1 MLDFLISYGCVGMFI
16 ASFFA
21 GSVFPFSS
29 EAVMTGLQLIG
40 TPLVPL
46 FISATT
52 GNVLGSMFNYW
63 VGSLGDPVKV
73 QKYTH
78 VSPEKMER
86 ALVFVQKYGAWLGFF
101 TFIPVVG
108 SVLSVTLGFLRA
120 NPWLS
125 LLSITL
131 GKSLRYAFL
140 IWLVMQVS
148 D

>member
-1 MLDFLISYGCVGMFI
+1 MFDFLISYGCVGMFF
-16 ASFFA
+16 ASFLA

-29 EAVMTGLQLIG
+29 EAVMTALQLIG

-46 FISATT
+46 FVSATV

-63 VGSLGDPVKV
+63 VGSLGDPAKV

-78 VSPEKMER
+78 VNPEKMNR
-86 ALVFVQKYGAWLGFF
+86 AMYFVQRYGAWLGFF
-101 TFIPVVG
+101 TFIPIVG

-120 NPWLS
+120 NPWVS

-140 IWLVMQVS
+140 IWLVMKVA
-148 D
+148 

>member
-1 MLDFLISYGCVGMFI
+1 MIDFLVSYGCVGMFF
-16 ASFFA
+16 ASFLA

-29 EAVMTGLQLIG
+29 EAVMTALQLIG

-46 FISATT
+46 FVSATV

-78 VSPEKMER
+78 VNPEKMNR
-86 ALVFVQKYGAWLGFF
+86 AMYFVQRYGAWLGFF
-101 TFIPVVG
+101 TFIPIVG

-120 NPWLS
+120 NPWVS

-140 IWLVMQVS
+140 IWLVMKVA
-148 D
+148 